1 MIPCRSTA
9 LPIMKPGTSARNT
22 SGIPKASHSQ
32 MKRAALSAESTN
44 STPPFHFGWLATM
57 PIGRPSRR
65 AKPVTSSRA
74 NSFLSSKK
82 LPSST
87 SASIDVVDAER
98 LVLVGGEDVVDPLR
112 ARLGGA
118 RGAAG
123 AGASPGW
130 GARWGK

>member
-1 MIPCRSTA
+1 
-9 LPIMKPGTSARNT
+9 
-22 SGIPKASHSQ
+22 

-57 PIGRPSRR
+57 PTARPSRR

-87 SASIDVVDAER
+87 SASMTSWMPNAWFWLAGRMSSIRFAPALR
-98 LVLVGGEDVVDPLR
+98 RRAAPRR
-112 ARLGGA
+112 ARGV
-118 RGAAG
+118 AG
-123 AGASPGW
+123 C
-130 GARWGK
+130 GARWGR